1 MVQVAERTLF
11 LWNNEYIVNLI
22 AQHRTAVLPT
32 VFPALELNARSHWN
46 PAVHG
51 LTCNVRKMFQEMD
64 PALYEECRRHFE
76 DDQVRY
82 CTSLSFRSVLEHVL
96 LDLFK
101 PFSKYKFSFSLD
113 RQGSAYLTRY
123 LIFTS
128 SKTSQLQPFAR
139 VCKGAKLPCFLPTQS
154 RPYTA

>member
-1 MVQVAERTLF
+1 MASHGLVQVAERTLF

-22 AQHRTAVLPT
+22 AQHRTSVLPT

-76 DDQVRY
+76 DDQVRA
-82 CTSLSFRSVLEHVL
+82 CTMTFCTTTACAWLVGWESLQVS
-96 LDLFK
+96 
-101 PFSKYKFSFSLD
+101 Y
-113 RQGSAYLTRY
+113 RQGVND
-123 LIFTS
+123 
-128 SKTSQLQPFAR
+128 K
-139 VCKGAKLPCFLPTQS
+139 
-154 RPYTA
+154 